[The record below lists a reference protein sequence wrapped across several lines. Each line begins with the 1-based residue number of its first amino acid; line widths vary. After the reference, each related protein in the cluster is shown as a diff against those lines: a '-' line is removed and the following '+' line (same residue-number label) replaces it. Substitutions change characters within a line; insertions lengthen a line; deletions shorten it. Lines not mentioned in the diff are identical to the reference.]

1 MTDSNQTDGEVLNY
15 DDSLKMP
22 VIGYN
27 NNNNSIVFNNPIETN
42 LGIIASSEDTP
53 VTFNS
58 AIING
63 VLSVGS
69 DFTEFIPM
77 PLPSDPDNLNIPII
91 NSMGTIQTTDLM
103 IAKNGVIKLY
113 SNTDGTHIYGDLIVD
128 GNISGNISGNIDNI
142 TKDMVGL
149 GNVDNTSDL
158 SKPISTAT
166 QAALDLKANMA
177 GLTKDM
183 VELSNVDNTSDL
195 LKPISDATQVALN
208 LKAPLLN
215 PIFNGI
221 VTACW
226 CGLRAYGTGGVIR
239 SYGQV
244 NVTTSNI
251 EVTGTGTY
259 KITMPSA
266 HPLGANYGV
275 VGSCISGFH
284 CLFVTINS
292 STQFTVNTCNMSG
305 VLVNGQFTV
314 MTIP

>member
-1 MTDSNQTDGEVLNY
+1 MTDSSQTDGEALNY
-15 DDSLKMP
+15 NDSLKMP

-103 IAKNGVIKLY
+103 IAKNGVINLY

-128 GNISGNISGNIDNI
+128 GNISGNIDNI
-142 TKDMVGL
+142 TKDMVG
-149 GNVDNTSDL
+149 
-158 SKPISTAT
+158 
-166 QAALDLKANMA
+166 
-177 GLTKDM
+177 
-183 VELSNVDNTSDL
+183 LSNVDNTSDL

-226 CGLRAYGTGGVIR
+226 CGLRMSGGVVQ

-251 EVTGTGTY
+251 DVTGTGTY

-275 VGSCISGFH
+275 VGSSISGFH